1 MMKKN
6 GKKVKKAPVK
16 KEPVKK
22 VKAETKKIEGTEKR
36 NFILLSWDGYE
47 IGKYTG
53 RAPRQAA
60 LKAANRGVVDI
71 LLREAGKR
79 KVIVRKKEKTTYVKI
94 HYFKGGRVTR
104 PKTKSDPEWMNDPV
118 STPTAVKMGS
128 VWVPLHETALKLAIT
143 GTK

>member
-1 MMKKN
+1 MKKS
-6 GKKVKKAPVK
+6 KKVTKKAPAK
-16 KEPVKK
+16 KGPVKAVKIEKKK
-22 VKAETKKIEGTEKR
+22 VEGTEKR
-36 NFILLSWDGYE
+36 NFILLSWDANE

-94 HYFKGGRVTR
+94 HYFKVRKPFGPPMLQVLWR
-104 PKTKSDPEWMNDPV
+104 S
-118 STPTAVKMGS
+118 KM
-128 VWVPLHETALKLAIT
+128 H
-143 GTK
+143 